1 MIVVQAGAAV
11 VGKPK
16 VSLRA
21 ALRSRLGGHKK
32 TRRAAGEVRGDRAVV
47 WSPGC
52 GHTSYS
58 GDDVDGDDV
67 ADVETLKQSTD
78 DTRGKP
84 QVTLSFEFV
93 AGQLR
98 HVAA

>member
-1 MIVVQAGAAV
+1 
-11 VGKPK
+11 
-16 VSLRA
+16 
-21 ALRSRLGGHKK
+21 
-32 TRRAAGEVRGDRAVV
+32 V
-47 WSPGC
+47 WSPAC
-52 GHTSYS
+52 DHTSYS